1 MNPKRTIRQPMM
13 RLNKFLAHAG
23 IASRRKCDDLIQA
36 GHVTVNGEP
45 INQVGVVIDETKD
58 KVTFKGQPVQI
69 QEHFVYVLLNKP
81 KGTVTTASD
90 EFDRET
96 VVDLIEVP
104 ERIYPIGRLDYETSG
119 VLLLTN
125 DGDLTHKL
133 LHPNYKVEKVYH
145 ALIDRVIRPIDLHK
159 FRTGIELD
167 EAKTQP
173 CQIREMQIKDNRSF
187 LEIIL
192 KEGRNRQIRRMFEAL
207 GYKVEKLERISFAG
221 IRAGRLQPGEWR
233 YLTKREE
240 ELLKERVDYGDSGQ

>member
-1 MNPKRTIRQPMM
+1 MM

-23 IASRRKCDDLIQA
+23 IASRRKCDDLIVA
-36 GHVTVNGEP
+36 GHVTVNGER
-45 INQVGVVIDETKD
+45 ITQVGVVIDETKD
-58 KVTFKGQPVQI
+58 RVTFKGQSVTLK
-69 QEHFVYVLLNKP
+69 EHFVYVLLNKP
-81 KGTVTTASD
+81 KGTVTTAND
-90 EFDRET
+90 EFDRRT

-104 ERIYPIGRLDYETSG
+104 ERIYPVGRLDYETSG

-159 FRTGIELD
+159 FRNGIELD
-167 EAKTQP
+167 GVKTQP
-173 CQIREMQIKDNRSF
+173 CQVREMQIKNNGSF

-192 KEGRNRQIRRMFEAL
+192 KEGRNRQIRRMFEVL
-207 GYKVEKLERISFAG
+207 GYKVETLQRISFAG

-233 YLTKREE
+233 YLTPIEEKR
-240 ELLKERVDYGDSGQ
+240 LKEGVDYGDSGQ

>member
-1 MNPKRTIRQPMM
+1 M

-23 IASRRKCDDLIQA
+23 IASRRKCDDLILE
-36 GHVTVNGEP
+36 GHVTVNGELV
-45 INQVGVVIDETKD
+45 NQVGVVIDESKD
-58 KVTFKGQPVQI
+58 KVTFKGQPVTL

-81 KGTVTTASD
+81 RGTVTTASD
-90 EFDRET
+90 EFDRAT

-104 ERIYPIGRLDYETSG
+104 ERIYPVGRLDYETSG

-145 ALIDRVIRPIDLHK
+145 ALIDRVIRPIDLHR

-167 EAKTQP
+167 GVKTQP
-173 CQIREMQIKDNRSF
+173 CQVREMQIKDNSSF

-192 KEGRNRQIRRMFEAL
+192 KEGRNRQIRRMLEVL

-233 YLTKREE
+233 YLTPYEE
-240 ELLKERVDYGDSGQ
+240 DRLKEGVDYGDSGQ